1 MSTSLSDNALD
12 VHPQDALKPLHS
24 GRFFYLRYSS
34 QFIALNKGDKVVIL
48 LVLKSLQAS
57 RTRNLNILLFY
68 VHKLVSFMLK

>member
-34 QFIALNKGDKVVIL
+34 QFITPNKGDKVVIL

-68 VHKLVSFMLK
+68 VHKLVLFVLR